1 MQTKY
6 WIPQDKKVLRNI
18 IYNCA
23 VCTHFSCVQYQYP
36 ETPPLLTDRVL
47 FQYPFYVSNV
57 DCLGPTYVKDVHIES
72 TDSSK
77 SWISLFTCVSS
88 RAMHL
93 EFVVDSTGP
102 SFINATGSPKK
113 IISDNSSNYTSNEL

>member
-18 IYNCA
+18 IYNCV
-23 VCTHFSCVQYQYP
+23 VCKHFSCVQYQYP
-36 ETPPLLTDRVL
+36 EMPPLLTDRVL
-47 FQYPFYVSNV
+47 FQYPFYVSHV
-57 DCLGPTYVKDVHIES
+57 DCLGPAYVKDVYIES

-93 EFVVDSTGP
+93 EFVDSTGP